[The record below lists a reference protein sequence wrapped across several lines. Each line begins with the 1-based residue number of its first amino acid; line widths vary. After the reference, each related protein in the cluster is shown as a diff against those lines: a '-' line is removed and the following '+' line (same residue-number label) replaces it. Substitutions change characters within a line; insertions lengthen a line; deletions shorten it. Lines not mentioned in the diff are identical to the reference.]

1 MTHLFRYNWM
11 VRDEWFQLCRQI
23 SNEELLRKRTGGA
36 GSILYTLFHI
46 LDVEYSW
53 IRGVQEKPDIQ
64 VQFEDYMSIQ
74 QLQELSDTWRA
85 ELEPFLVTWTSDLDY
100 EVVKVPWATEQYTKG
115 EVVRHVIAHE
125 IHHMGQL
132 SIWVRELGLKPVSTN
147 VIGRGLFKQEG

>member
-1 MTHLFRYNWM
+1 MLHLFRYNWM
-11 VRDEWFQLCRQI
+11 VRDEWFQLCGQI
-23 SNEELLRKRTGGA
+23 SNDELLRERTGGA

-53 IRGVQEKPDIQ
+53 LRDIQEKPDIQ
-64 VQFEDYMSIQ
+64 VAFEDYKSLQ

-85 ELEPFLVTWTSDLDY
+85 ELEPYLETWSSDLDY
-100 EVVKVPWATEQYTKG
+100 EAVEIPWANDRYTKG
-115 EVVRHVIAHE
+115 EIVRHVIAHE

-132 SIWVRELGLKPVSTN
+132 SIWARELGLKPVSAN

>member
-1 MTHLFRYNWM
+1 MLQLFRYNWM

-23 SNEELLRKRTGGA
+23 PTDELLRERTGGA

-53 IRGVQEKPDIQ
+53 LRGIQEKPDIQ
-64 VQFEDYMSIQ
+64 VEFEDCKSIQ

-85 ELEPFLVTWTSDLDY
+85 ELEPCLEAWTSSLDH
-100 EVVKVPWATEQYTKG
+100 EAAKVPWATGQYTKG
-115 EVVRHVIAHE
+115 EIVRHVIAHE

-132 SIWVRELGLKPVSTN
+132 SIWARELGLRPVSAN